1 LKKLTILKILIVSN
15 LSARALWRFR
25 LGYSSFLKLWLASLF
40 CGLCGLV
47 QAEVLVGQVVGV
59 SDGDTLTLLDAN
71 RTQHKIRL
79 AGIDAPEKAQAF
91 GQASKKSLS
100 DLVYRKQVT
109 VYWDKTDRYQRTL
122 GKVTLNEQDICLE
135 QVKRG
140 MAWHYKQYQRD
151 QSPEDRLKYDQ
162 AEKEAR
168 HNRIGLWA
176 DESPVEPSTFRHS
189 K

>member
-1 LKKLTILKILIVSN
+1 MASKSATPLSRLKQGFHSQIK
-15 LSARALWRFR
+15 F
-25 LGYSSFLKLWLASLF
+25 WLAALLF
-40 CGLCGLV
+40 GLSGLV
-47 QAEVLVGQVVGV
+47 FADVLVGQVVGV
-59 SDGDTLTLLDAN
+59 SDGDTITLLDAN
-71 RTQHKIRL
+71 KTQHKIRL

-100 DLVYRKQVT
+100 DLVYRKQVI
-109 VYWDKTDRYQRTL
+109 VYWEKTDRYQRTL

-151 QSPEDRLKYDQ
+151 QSSEDRLKYDQ

-168 HNRIGLWA
+168 QNRIGLWA
-176 DESPVEPSTFRHS
+176 DESPVEPSKFRHS

>member
-1 LKKLTILKILIVSN
+1 LTILILSN
-15 LSARALWRFR
+15 QSAASLRRFR
-25 LGYSSFLKLWLASLF
+25 LGYSSFLKLWLAALLF
-40 CGLCGLV
+40 GLSGLV
-47 QAEVLVGQVVGV
+47 FADVLVGQVVGV
-59 SDGDTLTLLDAN
+59 SDGDTITLLDAN
-71 RTQHKIRL
+71 KTQHKIRL

-100 DLVYRKQVT
+100 DLVYRKQVA
-109 VYWDKTDRYQRTL
+109 VYWEKKDRYQRTL
-122 GKVTLNEQDICLE
+122 GKVTLNELDICLE

-168 HNRIGLWA
+168 QNRIGLWA
-176 DESPVEPSTFRHS
+176 DESPIEPSKFRHS

>member
-1 LKKLTILKILIVSN
+1 MILSN
-15 LSARALWRFR
+15 QSAASLRRFR
-25 LGYSSFLKLWLASLF
+25 LGYSSFLKLWLAALLF
-40 CGLCGLV
+40 GLSGLV
-47 QAEVLVGQVVGV
+47 FADVLVGQVVGV
-59 SDGDTLTLLDAN
+59 SDGDTITLLDAN
-71 RTQHKIRL
+71 KTQHKIRL

-100 DLVYRKQVT
+100 DLVYRKQVA
-109 VYWDKTDRYQRTL
+109 VYWEKKDRYQRTL
-122 GKVTLNEQDICLE
+122 GKVTLNELDICLE

-168 HNRIGLWA
+168 QNRVGLWA
-176 DESPVEPSTFRHS
+176 DESPIEPSKFRHS

>member
-1 LKKLTILKILIVSN
+1 MTILILSN
-15 LSARALWRFR
+15 QSAASLRRFR
-25 LGYSSFLKLWLASLF
+25 LGYSSFLKLWLAALLF
-40 CGLCGLV
+40 GLSGLV
-47 QAEVLVGQVVGV
+47 FADVLVGQVVGV
-59 SDGDTLTLLDAN
+59 SDGDTITLLDAN
-71 RTQHKIRL
+71 KTQHKIRL

-100 DLVYRKQVT
+100 DLVYRKQVA
-109 VYWDKTDRYQRTL
+109 VYWEKKDRYQRTL
-122 GKVTLNEQDICLE
+122 GKVTLNELDICLE

-168 HNRIGLWA
+168 QNRVGLWA
-176 DESPVEPSTFRHS
+176 DESPIEPSKFRHS

>member
-1 LKKLTILKILIVSN
+1 MILKILILSN
-15 LSARALWRFR
+15 QPTAPLWRFR

-40 CGLCGLV
+40 CGLFGLV

-122 GKVTLNEQDICLE
+122 GT
-135 QVKRG
+135 
-140 MAWHYKQYQRD
+140 
-151 QSPEDRLKYDQ
+151 
-162 AEKEAR
+162 
-168 HNRIGLWA
+168 
-176 DESPVEPSTFRHS
+176 
-189 K
+189 

>member
-1 LKKLTILKILIVSN
+1 MTILILSN
-15 LSARALWRFR
+15 QSAASLRRFR
-25 LGYSSFLKLWLASLF
+25 LGYSSFLKLWLAALLF
-40 CGLCGLV
+40 GLSGLV
-47 QAEVLVGQVVGV
+47 FADVLVGQVVGV
-59 SDGDTLTLLDAN
+59 SDGDTITLLDAN
-71 RTQHKIRL
+71 KTQHKIRL

-100 DLVYRKQVT
+100 DLVYRKQVA
-109 VYWDKTDRYQRTL
+109 VYWEKKDRYQRTL
-122 GKVTLNEQDICLE
+122 GKVTLNELDICLE

-168 HNRIGLWA
+168 QNRIGLWA
-176 DESPVEPSTFRHS
+176 DESPIEPSKFRHS

>member
-1 LKKLTILKILIVSN
+1 MSTQPVTPVG
-15 LSARALWRFR
+15 RFR
-25 LGYSSFLKLWLASLF
+25 HGFHSFFKLWLAALTF
-40 CGLCGLV
+40 GLSGVVC
-47 QAEVLVGQVVGV
+47 AEVLVGQVVGV
-59 SDGDTLTLLDAN
+59 SDGDTITVLDAN

-100 DLVYRKQVT
+100 DLIFRKQVT
-109 VYWDKTDRYQRTL
+109 VYWNKTDRYQRTL

-168 HNRIGLWA
+168 HNRIGLWV
-176 DESPVEPSTFRHS
+176 DDSPVEPSKFRHS
-189 K
+189 KWISNTN

>member
-1 LKKLTILKILIVSN
+1 LKVLVVSKK
-15 LSARALWRFR
+15 AVRPFGRVR
-25 LGYSSFLKLWLASLF
+25 LGFHSVIKLWLAALTL
-40 CGLCGLV
+40 GLSGLAL
-47 QAEVLVGQVVGV
+47 AEVLVGQVVGI
-59 SDGDTLTLLDAN
+59 SDGDTITLLDAN
-71 RTQHKIRL
+71 RNQHKIRL

-100 DLVYRKQVT
+100 DLVYGKQVT
-109 VYWDKTDRYQRTL
+109 VYWDKTDRYQRTV
-122 GKVTLNEQDICLE
+122 GKVTLNDQDICLE

-151 QSPEDRLKYDQ
+151 QSPQDRLKYDQ
-162 AEKEAR
+162 AEREAR

-176 DESPVEPSTFRHS
+176 DVSPVEPSKFRHS

>member
-1 LKKLTILKILIVSN
+1 MSIHATTYMNWLRGNLRILLATLLLATSG
-15 LSARALWRFR
+15 LSHAD
-25 LGYSSFLKLWLASLF
+25 
-40 CGLCGLV
+40 
-47 QAEVLVGQVVGV
+47 VLSGQVVSV
-59 SDGDTLTLLDAN
+59 SDGDTITLLDAN
-71 RTQHKIRL
+71 KTQHKIRL

-100 DLVYRKQVT
+100 DLIFNKQVN
-109 VYWDKTDRYQRTL
+109 VYWEKKDRYQRVL
-122 GKVTLNEQDICLE
+122 GKVTLEEQDICLE

-151 QSPEDRLKYDQ
+151 QTQEDRMKYDL

-168 HNRIGLWA
+168 AGKLGLWA
-176 DESPVEPSTFRHS
+176 DESPVEPSKFRHN